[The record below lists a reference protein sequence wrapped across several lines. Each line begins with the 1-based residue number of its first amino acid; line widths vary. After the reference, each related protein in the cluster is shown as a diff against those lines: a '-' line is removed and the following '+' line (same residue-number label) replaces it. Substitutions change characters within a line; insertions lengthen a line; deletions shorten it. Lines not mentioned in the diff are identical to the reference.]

1 MPVSRR
7 TFVRSL
13 MDGAAAPS
21 ALAARGHEAW
31 VGEYGL
37 DGDQAVATVPV
48 SDATRLNSNENP
60 LGPSRAA
67 LQAIEGAFAFA
78 GRYPMNARPAMVDFR
93 DAVAKQHGLK
103 RENVVLGAGSGELL
117 DSAVRAFTSSTRGVV
132 AGRPTF
138 EAPARRARS
147 LNVPV
152 AEVPVDAA
160 GRLDLEKM
168 IAVSAGAGLIFVCNP
183 NNPTGAVQPAAA
195 IADLVARIRKASPE
209 TVILI
214 DEAYHEYVTDSSY
227 ATAVPLVAQHPNV
240 IVSRTLSKLHG
251 MAGLRLGYAIGEA
264 KTLERLAPWMMP
276 YNANAPAVAAAM
288 VSIQDAAQIE
298 RERKRNTD
306 ALKFTTDFFRS
317 AGMKTTDSQANFV
330 WVDIKQPAK
339 AFREGCRKQGI
350 LVGRDFPP
358 FEKTHCRISIGTMD
372 EMERAVG
379 VFRSVLGLTTS
390 SVSRG

>member
-13 MDGAAAPS
+13 MNGAAPS
-21 ALAARGHEAW
+21 SLAARGHEAW
-31 VGEYGL
+31 VGEHGL
-37 DGDQAVATVPV
+37 DGDQAAAAVPG

-93 DAVAKQHGLK
+93 NAVAKGHGLK
-103 RENVVLGAGSGELL
+103 TENVVLGAGSGEIL
-117 DSAVRAFTSSTRGVV
+117 DSAVRAFTSASRSLV
-132 AGRPTF
+132 AGLPTF
-138 EAPARRARS
+138 EAPVRRARA
-147 LNVPV
+147 LKMPV
-152 AEVPVDAA
+152 TEVPVDAA

-168 IAVSAGAGLIFVCNP
+168 IASSGGAGLTFVCNP
-183 NNPTGAVQPAAA
+183 NNPTGAVQPSAA
-195 IADLVARIRKASPE
+195 IADLVTRIRKASPD

-214 DEAYHEYVTDSSY
+214 DEAYHDYVTDSSY
-227 ATAVPLVAQHPNV
+227 ATAVPLVTQHPNV

-276 YNANAPAVAAAM
+276 YNANAPAVAAAV
-288 VSIQDAAQIE
+288 VSIQDEAQIQ
-298 RERKRNTD
+298 RERTRNTEV
-306 ALKFTTDFFRS
+306 LKFTTDFFRS
-317 AGMKTTDSQANFV
+317 AGLKTTDSQANFI
-330 WVDIKQPAK
+330 WVDLTQPTK
-339 AFREGCRKQGI
+339 AFREGCEKQGI

-358 FEKTHCRISIGTMD
+358 FDKTHCRISIGTMD
-372 EMERAVG
+372 EMKRALG